1 MQAPRSYTSVKVRK
15 TLPAV
20 ACVWQSD
27 SAMTEE
33 RAAARSGLFQGFSG
47 SAQTTGA
54 IDMPGLATQALLTYP
69 MPLPYLPATA
79 RVAVAE
85 IGGAVPHTADSL
97 VRYRGGSIRR
107 PTSIS
112 GSCGQASVFT
122 TEKLKGLA
130 AFVPSRGPSTTHPIV
145 KMESQP

>member
-54 IDMPGLATQALLTYP
+54 IDMPGSATQAPLTYAV
-69 MPLPYLPATA
+69 PLTYLPATA
-79 RVAVAE
+79 RVAVTG
-85 IGGAVPHTADSL
+85 IGRAVPHTAQSL

-107 PTSIS
+107 PTPIS
-112 GSCGQASVFT
+112 GSYGQASVFA
-122 TEKLKGLA
+122 TEKLKGAA
-130 AFVPSRGPSTTHPIV
+130 AFVPSRGPLTAHAIV
-145 KMESQP
+145 KMESQL